1 MKTHR
6 FCAGEEKPLQKN
18 PMTTAHSSDFY
29 QKLLETIGQQH
40 RQQLMEQQLLHS
52 QQLLALQR
60 DIGEQA
66 VRVSVGIFPNPP
78 GPHAVV

>member
-1 MKTHR
+1 
-6 FCAGEEKPLQKN
+6 
-18 PMTTAHSSDFY
+18 MTTAHSSDFY

-66 VRVSVGIFPNPP
+66 VRVSVGISPHPP
-78 GPHAVV
+78 GLLSVVEK